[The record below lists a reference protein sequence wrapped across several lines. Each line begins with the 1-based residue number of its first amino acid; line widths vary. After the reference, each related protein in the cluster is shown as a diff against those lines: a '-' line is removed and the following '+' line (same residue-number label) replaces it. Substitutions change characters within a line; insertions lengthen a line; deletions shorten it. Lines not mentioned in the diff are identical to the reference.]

1 MKKDELI
8 RAISADTGIDQ
19 QSIKIVLESL
29 LLTLVTQLKMG
40 NAIQLNGFG
49 SFRIKQCASRKYKD
63 IHTGKLMSLPERRT
77 IKFTIA
83 KDIINYINIKKK

>member
-8 RAISADTGIDQ
+8 RAISTDTGIDQ

-40 NAIQLNGFG
+40 NSIQLNGFG
-49 SFRIKQCASRKYKD
+49 NFRIKQCASRKYKD
-63 IHTGKLMSLPERRT
+63 IRTGKLMSIPERRT
-77 IKFTIA
+77 IKFTTA